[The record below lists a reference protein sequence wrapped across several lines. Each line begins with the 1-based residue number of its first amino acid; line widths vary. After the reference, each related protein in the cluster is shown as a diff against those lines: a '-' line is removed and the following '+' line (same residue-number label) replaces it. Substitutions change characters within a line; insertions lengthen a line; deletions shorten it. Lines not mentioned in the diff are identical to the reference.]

1 MSTQKSMTFGERV
14 IDSLGEFAAA
24 LECGEDIPQKFN
36 CRKVVLDLSP
46 TPYSSELVVETRKV
60 LQASQAVFAGFL
72 GVATRTVSSWEQG
85 IREPDKLACRF
96 MDEIRNDPEHWKKRL
111 KELIRP
117 KSQESRPEKSAT

>member
-1 MSTQKSMTFGERV
+1 MSAQTKMTFSERV
-14 IDSLGEFAAA
+14 IDSLSDFAEA
-24 LECGEDIPQKFN
+24 LECGEDVPKKYS

-60 LQASQAVFAGFL
+60 MQASQAVFARFL

-96 MDEIRNDPEHWKKRL
+96 MDEIRNDPEHWKNRL
-111 KELIRP
+111 RELIRP
-117 KSQESRPEKSAT
+117 KTQGSRPEASAT

>member
-1 MSTQKSMTFGERV
+1 MNTQKKMTFGERV
-14 IDSLGEFAAA
+14 IDSLTDFAEA
-24 LECGEDIPQKFN
+24 LESGEDIPKKFS

-46 TPYSSELVVETRKV
+46 TPYSAELVVETRKV
-60 LQASQAVFAGFL
+60 LQASQAVFARFL

-96 MDEIRNDPEHWKKRL
+96 MDEIRNDPEHWKNRL

-117 KSQESRPEKSAT
+117 KSQGKQPEASAT